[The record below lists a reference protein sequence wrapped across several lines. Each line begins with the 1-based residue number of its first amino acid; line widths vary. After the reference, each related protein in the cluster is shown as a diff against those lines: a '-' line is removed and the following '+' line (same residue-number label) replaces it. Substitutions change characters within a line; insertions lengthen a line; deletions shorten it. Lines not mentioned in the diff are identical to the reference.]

1 MSTNSANEPKNVS
14 VEQFQ
19 NGQKALLERIGELE
33 KQLKERP
40 HKQEEETE
48 PMAKKALVDEQFAQ
62 LQNGQK
68 AILERI
74 NELEKKGQPGNYVS
88 ADEFNLRMKA
98 IETFFYASICWGE
111 IPPKEDEKGKYV
123 SAEQFTQFQND
134 QKTLLERIG
143 ELEKQLKERPHKQE
157 EETEPMAKKAL
168 VDEQFAQLQNG
179 QKAILERINEL
190 EKKGQPGNY
199 ASTSKANDHQF
210 AQFQNDQILINCWD
224 DNFCQKQLQI
234 HSLKVVHTG
243 NGDRSVFA
251 KHSIF
256 SAALPSSSV
265 LFYFEISFTK
275 MNRTAAFGFALK
287 NTGNLSGSFFSFAT
301 SYAYGSK
308 GKFYVDGA
316 KTFGNPKIAFSIG
329 ETVGCGVLAN
339 RKLLFTKNGHCLDS
353 TAFSLSPSADCA
365 FLFPFVTLLES
376 GDEIEANFG
385 PEFMFDLATL
395 MK

>member
-1 MSTNSANEPKNVS
+1 MSTNSANEPKYVS

-19 NGQKALLERIGELE
+19 NGQKALLERIVELE

-62 LQNGQK
+62 LQNDQK

-88 ADEFNLRMKA
+88 ADEFNLRMKP

-111 IPPKEDEKGKYV
+111 ISPKEDEKGKYV
-123 SAEQFTQFQND
+123 SAEQFTQLQND
-134 QKTLLERIG
+134 QKTLLERIY
-143 ELEKQLKERPHKQE
+143 ELEKRGPTSAMINDH
-157 EETEPMAKKAL
+157 
-168 VDEQFAQLQNG
+168 FAQLQND

-190 EKKGQPGNY
+190 EKRAQPGKY

-210 AQFQNDQILINCWD
+210 AQFQNDQILFNCWD
-224 DNFCQKQLQI
+224 DNFRHKQLQI
-234 HSLKVVHTG
+234 DDLKVVHMGTS
-243 NGDRSVFA
+243 GDRTVFA
-251 KHSIF
+251 KHSIL
-256 SAALPSSSV
+256 AAVPSSSV
-265 LFYFEISFTK
+265 LFYFEISIIK
-275 MNRTAAFGFALK
+275 MNRTACFGFTIK
-287 NTGNLSGSFFSFAT
+287 NTKNLAGSFFSEAT
-301 SYAYGSK
+301 AYAYGSK
-308 GKFYVDGA
+308 GKFYVDGTR
-316 KTFGNPKIAFSIG
+316 TFANPTNAFATG
-329 ETVGCGVLAN
+329 DTVGCGVLAN
-339 RKLLFTKNGHCLDS
+339 RKLLFTRNGHCLDS
-353 TAFSLSPSADCA
+353 TAFSLSPSPDCA

>member
-1 MSTNSANEPKNVS
+1 MSTNSANEPKYVS

-19 NGQKALLERIGELE
+19 NLLERIGELE

-74 NELEKKGQPGNYVS
+74 NELEKRGQPGNYVS

-123 SAEQFTQFQND
+123 SAEQFTQFQNG
-134 QKTLLERIG
+134 QKALLERIN

-210 AQFQNDQILINCWD
+210 AQFQNDQILFNCWD
-224 DNFCQKQLQI
+224 DNFRQKQLQI
-234 HSLKVVHTG
+234 DNLKVVHMGTENG
-243 NGDRSVFA
+243 GDRTVFA

-256 SAALPSSSV
+256 SAAVPSSSV
-265 LFYFEISFTK
+265 LFYFEISIIK

-287 NTGNLSGSFFSFAT
+287 NTRNLVGSFFSEAT
-301 SYAYGSK
+301 AYAYGSK
-308 GKFYVDGA
+308 GKFYVDGTR
-316 KTFGNPKIAFSIG
+316 TFANPTNAFATG
-329 ETVGCGVLAN
+329 ATVGCGVLAN
-339 RKLLFTKNGHCLDS
+339 RKLLFTRNGHCLDS
-353 TAFSLSPSADCA
+353 TAFSLSPFPDCA

-385 PEFMFDLATL
+385 PKFMFDLATL